1 MLTYTRPAL
10 TVSGLGSLAAFLL
23 WIHVSI
29 ESLFDAVMLA
39 TVLKILIT
47 AIINLLFRILAAK
60 ERDYFYINIGIHPRI
75 LLMWSISLD
84 VATYIA
90 GATLIILIRN
100 VIAG

>member
-10 TVSGLGSLAAFLL
+10 TVSVLGRLDAFLL

-29 ESLFDAVMLA
+29 ESLFDAVTLA

-47 AIINLLFRILAAK
+47 AIINLMSRILAAK